1 MNRTDKII
9 LVTAVLLATITISAI
24 YLYETD
30 PQTIEERKPRQIQQ
44 EIEIPETATYLGK
57 HVYNVTDQIITVY
70 TWKKQNTLFDAQ
82 ILPNG
87 DIKTNSYILRAPY
100 WSRL

>member
-1 MNRTDKII
+1 MSKINQTIVLTAI
-9 LVTAVLLATITISAI
+9 LLIVITATAI
-24 YLYETD
+24 YIHETD
-30 PQTIEERKPRQIQQ
+30 PQTIEDRQLRQIQQ
-44 EIEIPETATYLGK
+44 EIMVPETATYLGK